1 MLDISMEFKKGILF
15 VRLKGVING
24 DTSKI
29 LENNIIKTIKNNQI
43 KYLLINFE
51 KTKYID
57 QYGIHTI
64 SKIYHLIKLLQ
75 GKFIVCGI
83 KTLINLSTQPLEYLY
98 HVDVEEKSYEVIK
111 L

>member
-1 MLDISMEFKKGILF
+1 MLDIGMEFKKGILF

-24 DTSKI
+24 DTSKT
-29 LENNIIKTIKNNQI
+29 LEDNVIKTIKNNRI
-43 KYLLINFE
+43 KYLLLNFE

-57 QYGIHTI
+57 QYGISAI
-64 SKIYHLIKLLQ
+64 SKMYHLIKIMQ
-75 GKFIVCGI
+75 GKLIICGM
-83 KTLINLSTQPLEYLY
+83 KTIINISNKPLEYLY